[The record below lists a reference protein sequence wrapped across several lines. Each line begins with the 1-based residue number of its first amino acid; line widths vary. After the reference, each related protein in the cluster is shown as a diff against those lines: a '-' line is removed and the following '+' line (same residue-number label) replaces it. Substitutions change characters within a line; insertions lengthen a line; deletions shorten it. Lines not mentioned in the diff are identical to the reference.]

1 VKKPE
6 LFALFLKGCYGWNVT
21 YEDVQKIGID
31 VLETER
37 EFNRRAGVSEEFYDI
52 PEFMRE
58 EPLPPR
64 NSVYDISM
72 EEMKQIWGV
81 EIPKDVF

>member
-1 VKKPE
+1 
-6 LFALFLKGCYGWNVT
+6 
-21 YEDVQKIGID
+21 
-31 VLETER
+31 
-37 EFNRRAGVSEEFYDI
+37 VSEEFYDI

-72 EEMKQIWGV
+72 EEMQQIWGV
-81 EIPKDVF
+81 EIPKDIF

>member
-1 VKKPE
+1 MGGTSLMKTFKKSE
-6 LFALFLKGCYGWNVT
+6 SML
-21 YEDVQKIGID
+21 
-31 VLETER
+31 LETER

-64 NSVYDISM
+64 NSVFDISM
-72 EEMKQIWGV
+72 EEMQRIWDV
-81 EIPKDVF
+81 KIPKDVF

>member
-1 VKKPE
+1 M
-6 LFALFLKGCYGWNVT
+6 GM
-21 YEDVQKIGID
+21 D

-37 EFNRRAGVSEEFYDI
+37 EFNRRAGVSEKFYDV
-52 PEFMRE
+52 PEFLRE

-72 EEMKQIWGV
+72 EEMQQIWEV
-81 EIPKDVF
+81 KIPQDVF